1 MGVKWMLTKY
11 TVKWYNCGRMGGKRN
26 VLEKARFVLWN
37 GGSDWGF
44 GAARKIERRGLI
56 RIR

>member
-1 MGVKWMLTKY
+1 MLTKY